1 MPIIDA
7 QVHAYERDRPGRPW
21 AATLAGP
28 PEVTGSDM
36 VAAMDAV
43 GVDGA
48 VLVSPYTM
56 YRYDASY
63 ALEVYA
69 AHPDRFCLVK
79 PVDPQDPA
87 VAETVADWARTEGAV
102 AVRIMMA
109 YGVSK
114 DPENVDVSRVLRA
127 AANEGLPVN
136 LLCWGLL
143 DHALALAKA
152 HPETQL
158 VIDHLGLKQ
167 PFEPPAPPEPFAE
180 LPALLALAAC
190 ENVVIKITGTCTLS
204 HAPYPFDDI
213 WDPLSRLFEAF
224 GIDRCLWGTDWTRAV
239 NLLTYEQG
247 VEPFRR
253 TNRLTEDERAALMG
267 GTLQQVYGW
276 SPRAD

>member
-21 AATLAGP
+21 AGTLAGP

-56 YRYDASY
+56 YRYDESY
-63 ALEVYA
+63 ALQVYA
-69 AHPDRFCLVK
+69 EHPGRFCLVK
-79 PVDPQDPA
+79 PVDPEDPG
-87 VAETVADWARTEGAV
+87 VAETVADWAKVDGAV
-102 AVRIMMA
+102 AVRIMLA
-109 YGVSK
+109 YGVST
-114 DPENVDVSRVLRA
+114 DPDHAGVSCILRA
-127 AANEGLPVN
+127 AAAGGLPVN

-143 DHALALAKA
+143 DQALALARG
-152 HPETQL
+152 HPDTRI

-167 PFEPPAPPEPFAE
+167 PFEPPAPPEPFAD

-190 ENVVIKITGTCTLS
+190 ENVAVKITGACTLS
-204 HAPYPFDDI
+204 REPYPYDDI
-213 WDPLSRLFEAF
+213 WDPLCRIFERF

-239 NLLTYEQG
+239 NLLDYEQG

-253 TNRLTEDERAALMG
+253 TDRLTESDRAELMG
-267 GTLQQVYGW
+267 GTLQRVYGW
-276 SPRAD
+276 PPPAG